1 MLRSLAGSGGLLG
14 PAPRRH
20 FPANSCFSTKE
31 NRFGVDSH
39 LRILPPKQQG
49 PGSQRQPRPT
59 LAYVD
64 QRARGK
70 KGQRCFAQQRCI
82 GAVVCSPRRV
92 YLSRMQLPA
101 WSLER
106 SVSCGLV
113 AEFPSWIWGDCT
125 GPCPE
130 GIFLPTPAS
139 PRSRTRLEWLFS
151 SGDHQQSSRAK
162 EARGSP
168 NALWPMESR
177 ELGEKKASVALLSKG
192 VFALRFVPGGESTFP
207 ECSSQ
212 NLVLSRG

>member
-1 MLRSLAGSGGLLG
+1 LVYG
-14 PAPRRH
+14 
-20 FPANSCFSTKE
+20 
-31 NRFGVDSH
+31 
-39 LRILPPKQQG
+39 
-49 PGSQRQPRPT
+49 
-59 LAYVD
+59 D
-64 QRARGK
+64 QRARGE
-70 KGQRCFAQQRCI
+70 KGKRCFAEQRCI
-82 GAVVCSPRRV
+82 CTAFGFPRRV
-92 YLSRMQLPA
+92 YLSTMQLSEPRFEP
-101 WSLER
+101 WVR
-106 SVSCGLV
+106 WGLH
-113 AEFPSWIWGDCT
+113 AEVPSWIWGDCT

-139 PRSRTRLEWLFS
+139 PRCRTRLEWLFS

-192 VFALRFVPGGESTFP
+192 VFALRIVPGGESTFP

>member
-1 MLRSLAGSGGLLG
+1 MR
-14 PAPRRH
+14 
-20 FPANSCFSTKE
+20 
-31 NRFGVDSH
+31 
-39 LRILPPKQQG
+39 
-49 PGSQRQPRPT
+49 
-59 LAYVD
+59 
-64 QRARGK
+64 
-70 KGQRCFAQQRCI
+70 I
-82 GAVVCSPRRV
+82 GAVVCSRRRV
-92 YLSRMQLPA
+92 YLSRKQL
-101 WSLER
+101 LEWILEQSMR
-106 SVSCGLV
+106 CGLG
-113 AEFPSWIWGDCT
+113 AEVPSWIWGDCT

-162 EARGSP
+162 EARGRP

-192 VFALRFVPGGESTFP
+192 VFVLRFVPGGESTFP